1 MSTNTVPGT
10 AGGTHVAGAPLT
22 TKVTEE
28 IVPSLLRNAIDD
40 RIVRVRPTS
49 TPVDQISRCLGSRS
63 CSSMTVEYY
72 SVDAREACDF
82 LDKKRLPGSITR
94 SDIGNFTIEL
104 EVTNSRIFAPTD
116 TIMLPD
122 VLVDGTP
129 FTAYVAYISGDILTV
144 YVLNESTGDSLA
156 LPQMDKGTK
165 IVRMGRAA
173 TELDVQTGQYQA
185 LPHKRSNN
193 CQIFKVQVEQSTLQK
208 IAGKEVDWNFTDQEE
223 AAIID
228 MRLGM
233 EKNFLFGTRARIT
246 SLSGNEHVYLTGGI
260 WNQTKQSI
268 DVNINSLNENS
279 LLDIC
284 ARVFTGNNG
293 SKKRILMGGTGL
305 ILALNKLQFSRA
317 VLGDQS
323 LTRWGIRFRE
333 IVSNFGTLYVVHSEI
348 FDMCGHYNDGFI
360 LDPDYVT
367 KYCHIPFSKERIDLR
382 RAGDRN
388 TDAIVLT
395 EASCIV
401 LRHPDVH
408 FRLIGSL
415 DDTAVE
421 TPDTGND
428 SSTDA
433 PL

>member
-1 MSTNTVPGT
+1 MSTNSVPGT
-10 AGGTHVAGAPLT
+10 AGGAHAAGAPLT

-49 TPVDQISRCLGSRS
+49 TPVDQISRCIGSRS

-72 SVDAREACDF
+72 SVDTREACDTVAVS
-82 LDKKRLPGSITR
+82 RMAGSI
-94 SDIGNFTIEL
+94 SPGDDGNFAIAMR
-104 EVTNSRIFAPTD
+104 VSNPRIFAPTD
-116 TIMLPD
+116 TILLPD
-122 VLVDGTP
+122 ILIGTEPLVG
-129 FTAYVAYISGDILTV
+129 YIASIADDSLTV
-144 YVLNESTGDSLA
+144 FILNKPDGDSISV
-156 LPQMDKGTK
+156 PNVPKNTK

-208 IAGKEVDWNFTDQEE
+208 IAGKEVDWNFSDQEE

-233 EKNFLFGTRARIT
+233 EKNFIFGSRARIT
-246 SLSGNEHVYLTGGI
+246 SPSGNEHVYLTGGI
-260 WNQTKQSI
+260 WNQTDKAIS
-268 DVNINSLNENS
+268 
-279 LLDIC
+279 LDIDTLDENALLALC

-333 IVSNFGTLYVVHSEI
+333 IVSNFGTLCVVHSEI

-360 LDPDYVT
+360 LDPEYIT

-408 FRLIGSL
+408 FRIIGS
-415 DDTAVE
+415 
-421 TPDTGND
+421 D
-428 SSTDA
+428 SNS
-433 PL
+433 